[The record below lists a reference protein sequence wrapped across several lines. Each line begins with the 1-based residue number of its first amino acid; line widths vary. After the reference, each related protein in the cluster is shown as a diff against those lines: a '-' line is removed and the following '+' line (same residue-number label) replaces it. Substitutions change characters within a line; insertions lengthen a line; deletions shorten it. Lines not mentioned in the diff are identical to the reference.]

1 MPRCI
6 LCNHND
12 EMPNEL
18 SLTTEVVDYN
28 NPVSVSVNSDDMLC
42 LRCRE
47 SSAEALEELMSKEEE
62 DVC

>member
-12 EMPNEL
+12 EMPETL
-18 SLTTEVVDYN
+18 SIEAEEADYW
-28 NPVSVSVNSDDMLC
+28 NPVAVPINGDEMRC

-47 SSAEALEELMSKEEE
+47 LINSTVADFREEEE
-62 DVC
+62 D